1 MERSMGAKTVPPMAW
16 VQVVLELSILKQE
29 ITLPVNWALPKMVTR
44 SYGALPT
51 LWINVSLCLQIGSHG
66 LQLTWD
72 P

>member
-1 MERSMGAKTVPPMAW
+1 MGAKTVPPMAW

-51 LWINVSLCLQIGSHG
+51 LWINVSL
-66 LQLTWD
+66 
-72 P
+72 